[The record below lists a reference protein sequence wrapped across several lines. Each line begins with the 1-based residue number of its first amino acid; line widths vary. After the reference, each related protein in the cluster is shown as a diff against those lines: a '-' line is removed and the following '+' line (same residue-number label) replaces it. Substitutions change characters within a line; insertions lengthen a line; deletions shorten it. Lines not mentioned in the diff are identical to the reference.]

1 MLMHF
6 TLHHTSPTWGTVVGK
21 AHSLA
26 AIIMQVEGLIQDDKS
41 LDGLTL
47 DVEDMHGNL
56 LHHYNRGSRE
66 YLWH

>member
-1 MLMHF
+1 MEMYF
-6 TLHHTSPTWGTVVGK
+6 TLRHTCPEPGSVVGK

-26 AIIMQVEGLIQDDKS
+26 AVIMQVEGLVQNDKS

-47 DVEDMHGNL
+47 DVEDTHGNL